1 MRRRSLPTTILLL
14 VLLALGSI
22 AALGQEPKVRWTAQ
36 LVPADVRVGEHAQV
50 VLTGIMKPG
59 WHIYALPWPG
69 ATVVPT
75 TVELAPG
82 GGLEPDGEPVQ
93 PQPSLAPDPGTKG
106 QVRVLEGA
114 VALGLP
120 VKVRAGSPGPRTA
133 SVRVR
138 FQVCDSRVCLLPETV
153 EAQVS
158 FTVQQGPARPERSAS
173 IKTVPP
179 QPKRDAA
186 TPAPGASNAGSPGS
200 PPDATTRGIQEAQ
213 KRGLLAF
220 LWISLVAGLASVF
233 TPCVFPMIPITVS
246 FFSKQNGDGRATSI
260 RGPLAYCLG
269 IIATFTAL
277 GVLVTLIF
285 GATGVQ
291 LLAASPIL
299 NIGLTVLFVVL
310 AVNLFGVF
318 EIALP
323 GWLVTR
329 AHQSSRRGG
338 LLGPLF
344 MGLTFTLTSFTCTF
358 PFAGTLLA
366 SAAAGGGLAYP
377 LVGMLAFSTAFAAPF
392 FFLALFPRYLERL
405 PRSGSWLDSVKAT
418 MGFIELAA
426 AVKFASNVDMAWQL
440 RILTRPIFL
449 AIWAAI
455 LVIAALT
462 LLGWLRLPHD
472 GPDLKIG
479 WRRRLVG
486 VLMAAAGV
494 YCLAAIE
501 GAPLGQLEAF
511 PPPVGYGRLTAAKGG
526 PVRWIEHYAEAQR
539 VARAENRAMFI
550 NFTGATCVNCREME
564 ANVLTHPS
572 VVRELEPFVPV
583 ELYTDRAQEEDRR
596 NQQLQLKLVDST
608 AQPVYAA
615 VSPDGKLLAAQQGR
629 SSVAEFARFVRQA
642 HEAAQRAGLK

>member
-1 MRRRSLPTTILLL
+1 MTRALSPARLAPA
-14 VLLALGSI
+14 LLAVLSPLTVH
-22 AALGQEPKVRWTAQ
+22 AQAPKAEWTAR
-36 LVPADVRVGEHAQV
+36 LAPAQVRAGEHAQV
-50 VLTGIMKPG
+50 VVTGVMKPG

-69 ATVVPT
+69 STVVPT
-75 TVELAPG
+75 TIELTPG
-82 GGLEPDGEPVQ
+82 KGLVAEGEPTQ
-93 PQPSLAPDPGTKG
+93 PPPALAPDPGAKG
-106 QVRVLEGA
+106 KVRIFDGA
-114 VALGLP
+114 VAFGLP
-120 VKVRAGSPGPRTA
+120 VRVDAGQPGQRMG

-138 FQVCDSRVCLLPETV
+138 FQACDAHVCLLPETV
-153 EAQVS
+153 EAT
-158 FTVQQGPARPERSAS
+158 FPYTVAVGPARREHAAMVRSA
-173 IKTVPP
+173 PA
-179 QPKRDAA
+179 QPAR
-186 TPAPGASNAGSPGS
+186 PASSAGGGAPRTQPEGA
-200 PPDATTRGIQEAQ
+200 PDATTRGIHEAQ
-213 KRGLLAF
+213 QRGLLAF
-220 LWISLVAGLASVF
+220 LWISLVAGIASVF

-246 FFSKQNGDGRATSI
+246 FFSKQKTEAGKTRL

-277 GVLVTLIF
+277 GVLVTLLF

-291 LLAASPIL
+291 LLAASPVL

-323 GWLVTR
+323 GWIVDR
-329 AHQSSRRGG
+329 AHRSTGRTG

-392 FFLALFPRYLERL
+392 FLLALFPQYLERL
-405 PRSGSWLDSVKAT
+405 PRSGSWLESVKAF

-426 AVKFASNVDMAWQL
+426 AVKFASNVDMAWEL

-449 AIWAAI
+449 AIWAGI
-455 LVIAALT
+455 LVVAALY
-462 LLGWLRLPHD
+462 LLGWLRLPHSD
-472 GPDLKIG
+472 AELKIG
-479 WRRRLVG
+479 WRRRVVG
-486 VLMAAAGV
+486 VATAAAGV

-526 PVRWIEHYAEAQR
+526 PIQWISHYAEAQR
-539 VARAENRAMFI
+539 KAAAERRAIFI

-564 ANVLTHPS
+564 ANVLPHPS
-572 VVRELEPFVPV
+572 VVKELQPFVTA
-583 ELYTDRAQEEDRR
+583 ELYTDRAEEEDRR
-596 NQQLQLKLVDST
+596 NQQLQLKLVGST

-615 VSPDGKLLAAQQGR
+615 VTPDGKLLAAQQGR
-629 SSVAEFARFVRQA
+629 SSADEFARFVRDA
-642 HEAAQRAGLK
+642 HQAAQRAGLQ